1 MENVRTVGVKYS
13 QQRKRHISV
22 SYTHLDVYKRQ
33 LRKQGKVFIKEG
45 ILQEDL
51 EKVMLPE
58 VILRDPYPELKIG
71 SYDNCLIPELKRE
84 DGKLANPFEGV
95 VQGNY

>member
-1 MENVRTVGVKYS
+1 MSLDRRIGG
-13 QQRKRHISV
+13 KRFAYPCLL
-22 SYTHLDVYKRQ
+22 YTS
-33 LRKQGKVFIKEG
+33 
-45 ILQEDL
+45 
-51 EKVMLPE
+51 PE

-95 VQGNY
+95 VQGNYCMKAVSYTHLSGVQDKSERYVSTSFIS